1 MCVCVCAQFCSPA
14 ASAEVLWVVDETTA
28 TLSAGIP
35 AEAPAEEEVEAA
47 DDVDEEL
54 AFLGATTTLL
64 EEHRTQIGTRIDF
77 RCQRF
82 CYIAI
87 VKKRNLADGASFGLE
102 EEASEELSTPVGG
115 RRTESA
121 AH

>member
-1 MCVCVCAQFCSPA
+1 
-14 ASAEVLWVVDETTA
+14 VDETTA

-77 RCQRF
+77 RCYR
-82 CYIAI
+82 
-87 VKKRNLADGASFGLE
+87 KKK
-102 EEASEELSTPVGG
+102 
-115 RRTESA
+115 ESG
-121 AH
+121 